1 MLSTGTLAIALP
13 HILWRFNEGIH
24 KMEKLQNNT
33 LNASLPAGICE
44 LPTHN
49 ADGIP
54 IPELTSEQIYAFDT
68 HGWFLIPEVFTGSE
82 LKEMCDFGYRLH
94 HEPESIPEHERS
106 TLGGPL
112 QKLIDHP
119 LVVSLLNEFT
129 AHPAVTSHEC
139 YGFTVESTN
148 LFYRSPGMGGFGPH
162 NGNGLLRFPGDVH
175 YYNAFPGKGY
185 SPHTRIVWEL
195 NEVKKGQGGTLLVTG
210 SHKSVYTAP
219 PEIQNPESDIWST
232 YGCPPGSLLFFTEAL
247 THSANP
253 WTNTDNDRIAIF
265 NLYSPVDSGYARV
278 YKPHP
283 KLLEEMP
290 PLRRTLFRNRYVV
303 DNLNGVE

>member
-1 MLSTGTLAIALP
+1 
-13 HILWRFNEGIH
+13 
-24 KMEKLQNNT
+24 MEKQTNRDQQPWLGA
-33 LNASLPAGICE
+33 LLPPDVSE
-44 LPTHN
+44 FPTEN
-49 ADGIP
+49 ADGLP
-54 IPELTSEQIYAFDT
+54 IPALTPEQRYAFDT

-82 LKEMCDFGYRLH
+82 LKEMRDFGYRLH
-94 HEPESIPEHERS
+94 HDTESIPEHERS
-106 TLGGPL
+106 PVGGPL

-129 AHPAVTSHEC
+129 AHPAVTNPES
-139 YGFTVESTN
+139 YGFTVESTS
-148 LFYRSPGMGGFGPH
+148 LFYRSPGMGNFGPH

-210 SHKSVYTAP
+210 SHKAVYTAP
-219 PEIQNPESDIWST
+219 LDIQDPKSDIWTT

-253 WTNTDNDRIAIF
+253 WTNTENDRIAVF
-265 NLYSPVDSGYARV
+265 NLYSPVDSGFAKV

-283 KLLEEMP
+283 KLFAEMP
-290 PLRRTLFRNRYVV
+290 PLRQTLFRDRYVV
-303 DNLNGVE
+303 DKVNGTS

>member
-1 MLSTGTLAIALP
+1 MDKQNYNP
-13 HILWRFNEGIH
+13 
-24 KMEKLQNNT
+24 NNT
-33 LNASLPAGICE
+33 HPNVVIPPEPFE
-44 LPTHN
+44 LPSHN
-49 ADGIP
+49 SDGIT
-54 IPELTSEQIYAFDT
+54 IPELTPEQRYAFDT
-68 HGWFLIPEVFTGSE
+68 HGWLLIPEVLKGVE
-82 LKEMCDFGYRLH
+82 LKEMQDFGYRLH
-94 HEPESIPEHERS
+94 HDQESIPEHERS

-129 AHPAVTSHEC
+129 AHPSVTNSDS
-139 YGFTVESTN
+139 YGYTLEGTN
-148 LFYRSPGMGGFGPH
+148 LFYRTQGMGKFIPH

-185 SPHTRIVWEL
+185 SPHTRVVWEL
-195 NEVKKGQGGTLLVTG
+195 NEVKKGLGGTLLVTG

-219 PEIQNPESDIWST
+219 SEIQNSESDIWTT

-247 THSANP
+247 THSASF

-265 NLYSPVDSGYARV
+265 NLYSPVDSGFVRV

-283 KLLEEMP
+283 KLLESMP
-290 PLRRTLFRNRYVV
+290 MLRRTLFRNRYVV
-303 DNLNGVE
+303 DKMNDTE

>member
-1 MLSTGTLAIALP
+1 M
-13 HILWRFNEGIH
+13 
-24 KMEKLQNNT
+24 NT
-33 LNASLPAGICE
+33 QQDTITHNPQQVIMPPE
-44 LPTHN
+44 QFDLPTHN
-49 ADGIP
+49 SDGVP
-54 IPELTSEQIYAFDT
+54 IPSLTPEQIYEFDT
-68 HGWFLIPEVFTGSE
+68 HGWILFPEIITGDE
-82 LKEMCDFGYRLH
+82 LKEMQEFAYRLH
-94 HEPESIPEHERS
+94 HDPESIPEHERN

-129 AHPAVTSHEC
+129 AHPSVTNLHC
-139 YGFTVESTN
+139 YGYTVESTN
-148 LFYRSPGMGGFGPH
+148 LFYRTEGMGGFGPH
-162 NGNGLLRFPGDVH
+162 NGNGMLRFPGDVH

-219 PEIQNPESDIWST
+219 PEIQNPDSDIWST
-232 YGCPPGSLLFFTEAL
+232 YGCQPGSLIIFTEAL

-253 WTNTDNDRIAIF
+253 WTNTDNDRMAIF

-278 YKPHP
+278 YQPHP
-283 KLLEEMP
+283 KLLESMTEM
-290 PLRRTLFRNRYVV
+290 RRTLFRSRFVV
-303 DNLNGVE
+303 DNSDNTDS

>member
-1 MLSTGTLAIALP
+1 M
-13 HILWRFNEGIH
+13 
-24 KMEKLQNNT
+24 NT
-33 LNASLPAGICE
+33 QTDVLTHNPQEVIMPPEQFE

-49 ADGIP
+49 SDGVP
-54 IPELTSEQIYAFDT
+54 IPSLTPEQIYEFDT
-68 HGWFLIPEVFTGSE
+68 HGWILFPEVITGDE
-82 LKEMCDFGYRLH
+82 LKEMQEFAYRLH
-94 HEPESIPEHERS
+94 HDAESIPEHERN

-129 AHPAVTSHEC
+129 AHPSVTNSHC
-139 YGFTVESTN
+139 YGYTVESTN
-148 LFYRSPGMGGFGPH
+148 LFYRTVGMGGFGPH
-162 NGNGLLRFPGDVH
+162 NGNGMLRFPGDVH

-219 PEIQNPESDIWST
+219 PEIQNPDSDIWTT
-232 YGCPPGSLLFFTEAL
+232 YGCSPGSLIIFTEAL

-253 WTNTDNDRIAIF
+253 WTNTDNDRMAIF

-278 YKPHP
+278 YQPHP
-283 KLLEEMP
+283 KLLESMTEM
-290 PLRRTLFRNRYVV
+290 RRTLFRSRFVV
-303 DNLNGVE
+303 DNSDNTDS

>member
-1 MLSTGTLAIALP
+1 MDLSVLKKGIESYIMPTATNVLLP
-13 HILWRFNEGIH
+13 
-24 KMEKLQNNT
+24 T
-33 LNASLPAGICE
+33 DICE
-44 LPTHN
+44 LPTNN
-49 ADGIP
+49 ADGLVV
-54 IPELTSEQIYAFDT
+54 PETTPEQIYEFDT
-68 HGWFLIPEVFTGSE
+68 HGWLLMPEVINGIE
-82 LKEMCDFGYRLH
+82 LKEMQDFASRLH
-94 HEPESIPEHERS
+94 HDPESIPEHERN

-129 AHPAVTSHEC
+129 AHPSVSSSDC
-139 YGFTVESTN
+139 YGYTVESTN
-148 LFYRSPGMGGFGPH
+148 LFYRTQGMGGFGPH
-162 NGNGLLRFPGDVH
+162 NGNGMLRFPGDAH

-195 NEVKKGQGGTLLVTG
+195 NEIKYRQGGTLLVTG

-219 PEIQNPESDIWST
+219 AEIQNPESDIWST

-253 WTNTDNDRIAIF
+253 WTNTDNDRLAIF

-278 YKPHP
+278 YKPNP
-283 KLLEEMP
+283 KLLEQMP
-290 PLRRTLFRNRYVV
+290 PMRQTLFRDRYVV
-303 DNLNGVE
+303 DRL